1 MKATLAAF
9 AQSCGGRLLGPN
21 GPFSGV
27 STDSR
32 TVNPGELFV
41 ALSGPRFNGED
52 YVAAALARGAVGAV
66 VRSEQQAASSQILVD
81 DTLAALADSAHEWR
95 EGFAIPV
102 VGVAGSNGKTTVKE
116 LISSILSQAGPCLST
131 RGNLNN
137 HIGVPL
143 TLFRI
148 SDAHRFAVVEMGADR
163 AGEVAALVRI
173 GRPTVG
179 IITNA
184 GAEHLAGFGSL
195 EGVARAEGEMV
206 AGLQPAAAAIINHDD
221 PFALLWKNMTPARVS
236 TFGLQPGAE
245 FTAGAI
251 RTTIDAA
258 GCVTQFTLH
267 TPRGSVPVEL
277 HLAGRHNLINALG
290 AAAAASATGV
300 GLADIA
306 RGLGAMRPVP
316 GRLQFKRAASGAWII
331 DDSYNANPSSV
342 QAAIEVLAELAG
354 HRWLLFA
361 DMGELGNY
369 AADSHAQVGVW
380 AKAAGIERLFAT
392 GPEARRAVATFG
404 AGGSWFADT
413 TALANGVNAELARV
427 EPGFSAA
434 DVRMLVKGSRSNH
447 LEHVVS
453 ALVGSATA
461 AVAARTPADRA
472 HTGA

>member
-9 AQSCGGRLLGPN
+9 AHSCGGRLIGPD

-52 YVAAALARGAVGAV
+52 YVAAALARGAVGVV
-66 VRSEQQAASSQILVD
+66 VRSEQVATSQIVVD
-81 DTLAALADSAHEWR
+81 DTLAALASSARAWR

-148 SDAHRFAVVEMGADR
+148 SAAHRFAVVEMGADR
-163 AGEVAALVRI
+163 AGEVATLVRI
-173 GRPTVG
+173 GRPTIG

-206 AGLQPAAAAIINHDD
+206 AGLQPDAAAIINHDD
-221 PFALLWKNMTPARVS
+221 PFALLWKNMTPACVS
-236 TFGLQPGAE
+236 TFGLQPGAD
-245 FTAGAI
+245 FTAGWI
-251 RTTIDAA
+251 RTTIDAS

-267 TPRGSVPVEL
+267 APRGSVPVEL

-290 AAAAASATGV
+290 AAAAASAAGV
-300 GLADIA
+300 GLTDIA
-306 RGLGAMRPVP
+306 RGLAAMRPVP
-316 GRLQFKRAASGAWII
+316 GRLQFKRTANGAWII

-354 HRWLLFA
+354 HRWLVFA
-361 DMGELGNY
+361 DMGELGDY

-404 AGGSWFADT
+404 AGGRWFSDT
-413 TALANGVNAELARV
+413 AALANGVGAELARV
-427 EPGFSAA
+427 EPGFSAT
-434 DVRMLVKGSRSNH
+434 DVRLLVKGSRLNH
-447 LEHVVS
+447 LEHVVA
-453 ALVGSATA
+453 ALVEA
-461 AVAARTPADRA
+461 A
-472 HTGA
+472 

>member
-9 AQSCGGRLLGPN
+9 AQSCGGRLIGADAA
-21 GPFSGV
+21 FRGV

-32 TVNPGELFV
+32 TVNSGELFV

-52 YVAAALARGAVGAV
+52 YVAAAVARGAAGAV
-66 VRSEQQAASSQILVD
+66 VRTEQAGAASQILVD
-81 DTLAALADSAHEWR
+81 DTLRALASSAKAWR
-95 EGFAIPV
+95 EGFAIPL

-116 LISSILSQAGPCLST
+116 LISNILSQVGPCLST

-148 SDAHRFAVVEMGADR
+148 NGEHRFAVVEMGADR
-163 AGEVAALVRI
+163 AGEVAALVAI

-206 AGLQPAAAAIINHDD
+206 AGLSAQATAIINHDD

-236 TFGLQPGAE
+236 TFGLEPGAE
-245 FTAGAI
+245 FTAGTI
-251 RTTIDAA
+251 RTTIDE
-258 GCVTQFTLH
+258 GGFVTRFTLH
-267 TPRGSVPVEL
+267 APQGSVPVEL
-277 HLAGRHNLINALG
+277 QLAGRHNLVNALG
-290 AAAAASATGV
+290 AAAAASAAGV
-300 GLADIA
+300 GLAEIA
-306 RGLGAMRPVP
+306 RGLARMRPVA

-342 QAAIEVLAELAG
+342 AAGIDVLAQLAG
-354 HRWLLFA
+354 RRWLVFA
-361 DMGELGNY
+361 DMGELGDY
-369 AADSHAQVGVW
+369 ATESHRQVGIQ

-392 GPEARRAVATFG
+392 GTLAQLTVESFG
-404 AGGSWFADT
+404 AGASWFADT
-413 TALANGVNAELARV
+413 ATLAAGLSAELAGAQ
-427 EPGFSAA
+427 PGSPTAE
-434 DVRMLVKGSRSNH
+434 VRMLVKGSRFNR
-447 LEHVVS
+447 LEKVVA
-453 ALVGSATA
+453 ALVGPAPA
-461 AVAARTPADRA
+461 APGIQ
-472 HTGA
+472 GA